1 LRYYNVI
8 KNDIFKD
15 TLKDIDALC
24 WEFLD
29 MTNEKAQR
37 LCERRKFLFSLKNE
51 DFFEPSKQNIEL
63 NTEFQLFIKTFMTK
77 IDDKKYLIL
86 NF

>member
-1 LRYYNVI
+1 MRYYNVI